1 MVSSMGVRVVI
12 YSFIHLVF
20 TDYPLVPSISRCW
33 EFNDEQV
40 IETPY
45 LKKIA

>member
-1 MVSSMGVRVVI
+1 MVSSMGVKVVI
-12 YSFIHLVF
+12 YSFLHLVF
-20 TDYPLVPSISRCW
+20 TEYLLVPSTSRYW

-40 IETPY
+40 IEISY